1 MTSLGIDTDKKPTFH
16 IHIALLIDHLRIAL
30 HQLNS
35 EVFVVQF
42 VHNTLA
48 MHKVVD
54 EQQSFHRCIETPFHR
69 LVARGCRVEL
79 VGSAVQCSAEAE
91 TIATRLLG

>member
-1 MTSLGIDTDKKPTFH
+1 MTSFGIDTDKKQTFH

-48 MHKVVD
+48 IHQVVD
-54 EQQSFHRCIETPFHR
+54 EQQSFHRSKETPFQR
-69 LVARGCRVEL
+69 LVAIGCRLEL
-79 VGSAVQCSAEAE
+79 AWTSRSTFSGSRNHHDLVA
-91 TIATRLLG
+91 